1 MTLTNEQQIAAAQVA
16 YAQAQEAEVLAKKN
30 LEDLKASG
38 EAVTKAFEAAKKV
51 YDGFKPSLNVAKAQV
66 QAANAQVTITRATL
80 VALDPKAIPST
91 SGKGTGNKELL
102 GHVVSLLT
110 GKPDGLENGA
120 IFDGLL
126 AAGVALAGEKARENL
141 NSYLSRWGAVEA
153 GGVVSAG
160 TGKWKLKVA
169 GESAP
174 PAGLPAA
181 APAGLPAGLPVTEAP
196 AGLPAGLPT
205 STPLGED
212 FPGFIPLGE
221 AGITTREQLAGKSE
235 DDLKAI
241 KGIGAGTATK
251 ILAALA

>member
-16 YAQAQEAEVLAKKN
+16 YEQAKEANELAKKN
-30 LEDLKASG
+30 LETVKASG
-38 EAVTKAFEAAKKV
+38 AGITAAYVAAKKAF
-51 YDGFKPSLNVAKAQV
+51 DGLKPSLTVAKAQV
-66 QAANAQVTITRATL
+66 QGSEAAVTLTRAAL
-80 VALDPKAIPST
+80 VALDPKAVPS
-91 SGKGTGNKELL
+91 SPSKGTGNKELL

-153 GGVVSAG
+153 GGIVSAG